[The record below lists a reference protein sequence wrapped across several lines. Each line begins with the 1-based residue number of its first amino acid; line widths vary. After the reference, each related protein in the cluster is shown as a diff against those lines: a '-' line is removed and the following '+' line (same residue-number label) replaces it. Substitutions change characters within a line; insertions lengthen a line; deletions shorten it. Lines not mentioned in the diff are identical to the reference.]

1 MTETLVAAGDQVPI
15 GSLLDHLRTPAVIAV
30 IVIGVAV
37 GAWSWHKRKNF
48 RSALINGMGT
58 ALLLGGLTA
67 LIFWTHS
74 TVVSIRDAGEQE
86 AMRLIAQVSAKCNGV
101 YLIHPGRTW
110 SVVVID
116 QPIVINPTK

>member
-58 ALLLGGLTA
+58 ALLLGWSHGTDL
-67 LIFWTHS
+67 L
-74 TVVSIRDAGEQE
+74 DAQHR
-86 AMRLIAQVSAKCNGV
+86 RLYQGRRRTGGDEVDR
-101 YLIHPGRTW
+101 PG
-110 SVVVID
+110 
-116 QPIVINPTK
+116 